1 MRNTP
6 IHIFNGFTC
15 NARWPSGLKT
25 GLVCTLVETDNGLT
39 LIDTGPGL
47 EDYARP
53 HAMLRLFQVI
63 TSMKMDPK
71 ESASNQVKK
80 LGFDPQDVRH
90 IVLTHMHF
98 DHCGGLPDFPQ
109 AQVHVHRREFE
120 AFTGRMHRWTDMAYV
135 LRHIAHN
142 PVFSFYDT
150 PNGKW
155 FDFDAIHL
163 PFEPEMWLIPL
174 FGHTWGH
181 CGVAVK
187 TEKDWFFNAADA
199 GAVYNETTPAWLIR
213 LVLGPHDGRLRG
225 FMRANPQISMTTAH
239 VVPEYFEKH
248 QG

>member
-1 MRNTP
+1 MRKTP

-63 TSMKMDPK
+63 TRLKMDPK

-135 LRHIAHN
+135 RRHI
-142 PVFSFYDT
+142 SSQSC
-150 PNGKW
+150 
-155 FDFDAIHL
+155 
-163 PFEPEMWLIPL
+163 L
-174 FGHTWGH
+174 F
-181 CGVAVK
+181 
-187 TEKDWFFNAADA
+187 
-199 GAVYNETTPAWLIR
+199 
-213 LVLGPHDGRLRG
+213 LV
-225 FMRANPQISMTTAH
+225 
-239 VVPEYFEKH
+239 
-248 QG
+248 